1 MANFIIDKNFWEK
14 TLDINTG
21 SERII
26 KTAATLNKTEIRDQ
40 SNNNGFYRT
49 NKETQ
54 R

>member
-14 TLDINTG
+14 TQDINTG

-40 SNNNGFYRT
+40 SNNGFYRT